1 MDGKLPWTDSTM
13 CPHRWK
19 ISHTLCIDTLCI
31 ERPSGLFHRS
41 IAATVAGEFAAEHP
55 AGRRYQS
62 KAASAVLQVPTH
74 SAANAS
80 SIVLR
85 ADEGG
90 LAQTW

>member
-1 MDGKLPWTDSTM
+1 M
-13 CPHRWK
+13 
-19 ISHTLCIDTLCI
+19 
-31 ERPSGLFHRS
+31 
-41 IAATVAGEFAAEHP
+41 AGGFAAEHP